1 MKISNGTIQQMDKS
15 KPRSKCKQWRLQLS
29 IDGKRKQ
36 KRFSGSY
43 TDAKAALAHWRESI
57 AENALDGLTLASYAQ
72 RWYDV
77 RAATGDYS
85 NTTLA
90 NDRNAIDYI
99 CRSPIGNMDL
109 STITLDDCETA
120 MLWIRDNPKAKS
132 GKLSGSTMIQI
143 HAHLRSIFKHAEL
156 SGLIATNPTMHL
168 KAPKS
173 DTREKTAL
181 TPLEIELLLNRLD
194 AEPIS
199 GYIMSLYLMLTL
211 GLRRGESLAL
221 SFADIH
227 DSIAHVH
234 TSLDPIAKTIGD
246 TKTSAGVRSLPM
258 PQRLTRK
265 LAEWTNYRDSWGI
278 ADAQTIACD
287 FDGSIIT
294 AHKIEHWWFNNRER
308 LGCENITL
316 HQLRHSNLSMMARVV
331 PSAFDL
337 QRWAGW
343 SSINPARVYIHADI
357 DALTAAVSSVL
368 VDNSSAQSAV

>member
-1 MKISNGTIQQMDKS
+1 MKISNGTIQQLDKS

-29 IDGKRKQ
+29 INGKRKQ
-36 KRFSGSY
+36 KRFQGSY
-43 TDAKAALAHWRESI
+43 TDAKEALAHWRESI
-57 AENALDGLTLASYAQ
+57 KQSASDGITLADYAQ

-85 NTTLA
+85 GTTLA

-99 CRSPIGNMDL
+99 CRSPIGNKEL

-120 MLWIRDNPKAKS
+120 LLWIRDNPKAKS
-132 GKLSGSTMIQI
+132 GKLSGSTMLQM
-143 HAHLRSIFKHAEL
+143 HAHLRAIFKHAEL
-156 SGLIATNPTMHL
+156 SRLVESDPTRHL

-173 DTREKTAL
+173 DTKEKTAL

-194 AEPIS
+194 AEQIS

-227 DSIAHVH
+227 GNVAHVH
-234 TSLDPIAKTIGD
+234 TSLNPVTRKIGD
-246 TKTSAGVRSLPM
+246 TKTSAGVRKLPM
-258 PQRLTRK
+258 PQRLIRK
-265 LAEWTNYRDSWGI
+265 LNEWTIYRDSWGI
-278 ADAQTIACD
+278 ADASTIACD

-294 AHKIEHWWFNNRER
+294 AHKIEHWWFNSRER
-308 LGCENITL
+308 LGCSNVTL

-343 SSINPARVYIHADI
+343 SSINPARVYIHADL
-357 DALTAAVSSVL
+357 DALQAAANAVL
-368 VDNSSAQSAV
+368 VDNSSEQSAV